1 MLTVEVRIVGQVAIL
16 DCAGRLTIG
25 GDGVVKFRNALRN
38 VLSMYYK
45 RILLN
50 FKDVQYIDN
59 SGIGELVST
68 LTAVNNARGKL
79 KLACLPRRVRDLLK
93 ITRLYS
99 VFDVSETEE
108 EALEKFRK

>member
-16 DCAGRLTIG
+16 DCAGRLTLG
-25 GDGVVKFRNALRN
+25 GDGAVKFRNAIRN
-38 VLSMYYK
+38 ILSMYYK
-45 RILLN
+45 QILLN

-68 LTAVNNARGKL
+68 LTAVNNAGGKL
-79 KLACLPRRVRDLLK
+79 RLACLQKRVHDLLQ

-99 VFDVSETEE
+99 VFDVSETVE
-108 EALEKFRK
+108 EALKKFGE